1 VMQTLPAVAIGLFTA
16 WLHRW
21 ALIAGIFA
29 GLATGLAMLY
39 QIPQRNANGEVIREH
54 FGGSAWPLSNIGID
68 TNSTIYVGVVAL
80 AVNLL
85 VAALLTP
92 VLRGGG
98 APDGVDR
105 TREHDYVADE
115 GDPTVRRMTELID
128 GESVPET
135 PLTPAGR
142 HSFTPLRRP

>member
-1 VMQTLPAVAIGLFTA
+1 
-16 WLHRW
+16 
-21 ALIAGIFA
+21 
-29 GLATGLAMLY
+29 MLY
-39 QIPQRNANGEVIREH
+39 QIPQRGADGAVLREH
-54 FGGSAWPLSNIGID
+54 FGGSAWPLNNIGID
-68 TNSTIYVGVVAL
+68 TESTIYVGVVAL

-85 VAALLTP
+85 VAAALTP

-98 APDGVDR
+98 MPDGVDR

-128 GESVPET
+128 GETLPEEPAKAT
-135 PLTPAGR
+135 AGR